1 MENGNSRVLVKIL
14 KIIAAVIL
22 IALGLCFTL
31 GIYLYTHVDNVHF
44 IGYTIMPIL
53 ALTCFSLVWLLLR
66 KKRSYGAQSAEDE
79 RSADQPEDGEKS

>member
-1 MENGNSRVLVKIL
+1 MENGNSRLLVKIL

-44 IGYTIMPIL
+44 IGYTIMPVL
-53 ALTCFSLVWLLLR
+53 ALTCFTLVWLLLR
-66 KKRSYGAQSAEDE
+66 KKRRHTAQSAADE
-79 RSADQPEDGEKS
+79 RNTDQPEDGAKS